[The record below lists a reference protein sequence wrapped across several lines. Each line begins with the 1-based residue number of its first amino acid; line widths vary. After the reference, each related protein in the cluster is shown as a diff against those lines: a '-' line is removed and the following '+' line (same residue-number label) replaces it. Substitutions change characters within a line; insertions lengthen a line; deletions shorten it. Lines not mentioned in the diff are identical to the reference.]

1 MQNYLFPLVAFIV
14 ILSSN
19 AKAADDKYLFS
30 IEQALNKHSNLVD
43 PNIELY
49 FATQPHGEIIESLGN
64 FVTNKKTNAR
74 LKSPDTS
81 CSWVFMSAILALQ
94 QRAVLQGGNAVVNI
108 HSFYKKI
115 EMFSEQRYECH
126 DGKNVSGVALKGTV
140 VRLDK

>member
-1 MQNYLFPLVAFIV
+1 MQKYLFPLVAFIV

-19 AKAADDKYLFS
+19 AKAADEKYLLP
-30 IEQALNKHSNLVD
+30 IDAALTKHSNLVD

-49 FATQPHGEIIESLGN
+49 FATQPHGEIIESLGT

-94 QRAVLQGGNAVVNI
+94 QRAALQGGNAVVNI

-115 EMFSEQRYECH
+115 EMFSEQKYECH
-126 DGKNVSGVALKGTV
+126 DGRNVSGVALKGTV
-140 VRLDK
+140 VRLEK